1 MKTHRPL
8 SRIDALPEDQRLQLA
23 EWLLTET
30 LAKTAEL
37 LKAKYNLEIPQ
48 TNLHRFKKRC
58 EITDFLDDSE
68 DSSAAKAQLINA
80 AATAKPDFSAAT
92 LKLLERQMFELA
104 QDHTDPDR
112 HKALGDLI
120 GWVHKQKI
128 SAVRERQVKVQEE
141 KLAFKKTEK

>member
-48 TNLHRFKKRC
+48 TNLHRFKKRFP
-58 EITDFLDDSE
+58 I
-68 DSSAAKAQLINA
+68 
-80 AATAKPDFSAAT
+80 
-92 LKLLERQMFELA
+92 
-104 QDHTDPDR
+104 
-112 HKALGDLI
+112 
-120 GWVHKQKI
+120 
-128 SAVRERQVKVQEE
+128 
-141 KLAFKKTEK
+141 